1 MLFQI
6 KIITFLLI
14 ALVICGECVEAMKRK
29 TISINEEQEQLIRQS
44 QSTFAQW
51 VWSLLP
57 QAPTLE
63 TIGLSLNDS
72 TITVTEETTTT
83 EAPSS
88 AGIATTTTTVVSSS
102 VVTQTSTSAP
112 PRPPTTPRP
121 ELDPPRNCS
130 DCVCGIA
137 NTQKRIVGGQETELH
152 QYPWMCMLLYG
163 GRFYCAATLIN
174 DLYALTAS
182 HCVYG
187 FRRERISVRLL
198 EHDRKM
204 ANFQKI
210 DRRVAQ
216 VITHPKYNARTYDND
231 IAIVKLDKPVEMTE
245 LLHPVCM
252 PTPGKSFKGE
262 IGIVT
267 GWGALRVGGPSS
279 DTLQEVQV
287 PIMSQDDCRQ
297 SRYGPSRITD
307 NMLCAGYEEG
317 SKDSC
322 QGDSGGPLHI
332 VAYGTREHQLAGVVS
347 WGEGCAKAGYPGVY
361 ARVNRY
367 GTWIKTMTKN
377 ACLCHSEVKK
387 FKNNFLQITP
397 YLKSNFLWLIN
408 LRPVAESHCKL
419 AHRVEPT
426 NKEKYKTHEMRIKR
440 FLIFLLLLIKTS
452 CALTTEAPA
461 DFNLNANPRQ
471 TSFLE
476 WLVSIFQ
483 PSKEVTTKPPVT
495 TERDCSHQCTCGS
508 RNTINRIVGGHET
521 EVHQYPWMAM
531 LRFRERFI
539 CGAWLIDDLHVGS
552 AAHCLRGFTPG
563 LLSVRLLEHS
573 RRNSSAHIIDRKVS
587 QVFVHEN
594 YSPRI
599 YDNDIGVLKLDKPIT
614 MSDMVR
620 PVCMPEKNRE
630 YEHEEAIITGWGA
643 TREGGPAA
651 ENLQEVRVPILSTK
665 ECRESGYGSS
675 RITDNML
682 CAGISEG
689 GKDSC
694 QGDSGGPLHVAMKD
708 ANLHRLVGIV
718 SWGEGCARPNYPGVY
733 TRVNRYLDW
742 IKEKT
747 KDGCKCQE
755 PVNEEK

>member
-6 KIITFLLI
+6 KAITFFLI
-14 ALVICGECVEAMKRK
+14 AFVICYECVEAMKRK

-63 TIGLSLNDS
+63 TIGLSLTNDS
-72 TITVTEETTTT
+72 TIREKTTTT
-83 EAPSS
+83 EVSS
-88 AGIATTTTTVVSSS
+88 SNGLATTTTTTAASPAT
-102 VVTQTSTSAP
+102 VTQTSTSAP
-112 PRPPTTPRP
+112 PPPSPPPTPVP
-121 ELDPPRNCS
+121 ELNPPRNCS

-137 NTQKRIVGGQETELH
+137 NTQKRIVGGQETEVH

-174 DLYALTAS
+174 DQHVVTAS

-216 VITHPKYNARTYDND
+216 IITHPKYNARTYDND
-231 IAIVKLDKPVEMTE
+231 IAIIRLDKPVEMTE

-267 GWGALRVGGPSS
+267 GWGALRVGGPTS
-279 DTLQEVQV
+279 DSLQEVQV

-317 SKDSC
+317 KKDSC

-377 ACLCHSEVKK
+377 ACLCHSE
-387 FKNNFLQITP
+387 
-397 YLKSNFLWLIN
+397 
-408 LRPVAESHCKL
+408 
-419 AHRVEPT
+419 
-426 NKEKYKTHEMRIKR
+426 
-440 FLIFLLLLIKTS
+440 
-452 CALTTEAPA
+452 
-461 DFNLNANPRQ
+461 
-471 TSFLE
+471 
-476 WLVSIFQ
+476 
-483 PSKEVTTKPPVT
+483 TKV
-495 TERDCSHQCTCGS
+495 
-508 RNTINRIVGGHET
+508 N
-521 EVHQYPWMAM
+521 QYPWMAM
-531 LRFRERFI
+531 LMFRGRFY
-539 CGAWLIDDLHVGS
+539 CGATLIDDLHAAS
-552 AAHCLRGFTPG
+552 AAHCLRGFTTR
-563 LLSVRLLEHS
+563 LLSLRLLEHS
-573 RRNSSAHIIDRKVS
+573 RRNSSAHVIDRKVS
-587 QVFVHEN
+587 QVFIHEK
-594 YSPRI
+594 YSTRNF
-599 YDNDIGVLKLDKPIT
+599 DNDIGVLRLDEPIV
-614 MSDMVR
+614 MSDMLR
-620 PVCMPEKNRE
+620 PVCMPEENRG
-630 YEHEEAIITGWGA
+630 YEDEEAIITGWGA
-643 TREGGPAA
+643 VREGGPVA
-651 ENLQEVRVPILSTK
+651 ETLQEVRVPIWSQE
-665 ECRESGYGSS
+665 ECRKSGYGNS
-675 RITDNML
+675 RITENML

-708 ANLHRLVGIV
+708 SDLYHLVGVV

-733 TRVNRYLDW
+733 TRVNRYLGW
-742 IKEKT
+742 IAETT
-747 KDGCKCQE
+747 KGGCKCQA
-755 PVNEEK
+755 PVNKDK

>member
-6 KIITFLLI
+6 KIKTFLLI
-14 ALVICGECVEAMKRK
+14 AFVICCECVEAMKRK

-63 TIGLSLNDS
+63 TVGLSLANDS
-72 TITVTEETTTT
+72 TIREKTTTT
-83 EAPSS
+83 EGPPSTVL
-88 AGIATTTTTVVSSS
+88 ATTTTTTTTTAEPSST
-102 VVTQTSTSAP
+102 VTQTSTSAP
-112 PRPPTTPRP
+112 PAPPPPPTPLP
-121 ELDPPRNCS
+121 ELNPPRNCS

-137 NTQKRIVGGQETELH
+137 NTQKRIVGGQETEVH

-174 DLYALTAS
+174 DQHVVTAS
-182 HCVYG
+182 HCIYG

-204 ANFQKI
+204 SNFQKI

-216 VITHPKYNARTYDND
+216 IITHPKYNARTYDND
-231 IAIVKLDKPVEMTE
+231 IAIIKLDKPVEMTE

-267 GWGALRVGGPSS
+267 GWGALRVGGPTS
-279 DTLQEVQV
+279 DSLQEVQV

-317 SKDSC
+317 KKDSC

-377 ACLCHSEVKK
+377 ACLCHSE
-387 FKNNFLQITP
+387 
-397 YLKSNFLWLIN
+397 
-408 LRPVAESHCKL
+408 
-419 AHRVEPT
+419 PT
-426 NKEKYKTHEMRIKR
+426 N
-440 FLIFLLLLIKTS
+440 
-452 CALTTEAPA
+452 
-461 DFNLNANPRQ
+461 
-471 TSFLE
+471 
-476 WLVSIFQ
+476 
-483 PSKEVTTKPPVT
+483 PPVT
-495 TERDCSHQCTCGS
+495 TERECSQCTCGS
-508 RNTINRIVGGHET
+508 RNTITRIVGGQET
-521 EVHQYPWMAM
+521 KVNQYPWMAM
-531 LRFRERFI
+531 LMFRGRFY
-539 CGAWLIDDLHVGS
+539 CGATLIDDLHAAS
-552 AAHCLRGFTPG
+552 AAHCLRGFTTR
-563 LLSVRLLEHS
+563 LLSLRLLEHS
-573 RRNSSAHIIDRKVS
+573 RRNSSAHVIDRKVS
-587 QVFVHEN
+587 QVFIHEK
-594 YSPRI
+594 YSTRNF
-599 YDNDIGVLKLDKPIT
+599 DNDIGVLRLDEPII
-614 MSDMVR
+614 MSDMLR
-620 PVCMPEKNRE
+620 PVCMPEENRG

-643 TREGGPAA
+643 TREGGPVA
-651 ENLQEVRVPILSTK
+651 ETLQEVRVPILSQE
-665 ECRESGYGSS
+665 ECRKSGYGKS

-694 QGDSGGPLHVAMKD
+694 QGDSGGPLHIAMKD
-708 ANLHRLVGIV
+708 SDSYHLAGVV

-742 IKEKT
+742 IENNT
-747 KDGCKCQE
+747 KGGCKCQR
-755 PVNEEK
+755 PVNKGK

>member
-72 TITVTEETTTT
+72 TITVTEATTTT

-88 AGIATTTTTVVSSS
+88 AGIATTTTTTVASSS

-245 LLHPVCM
+245 LLRPVCM

-377 ACLCHSEVKK
+377 ACLCHSEKK
-387 FKNNFLQITP
+387 KN
-397 YLKSNFLWLIN
+397 
-408 LRPVAESHCKL
+408 
-419 AHRVEPT
+419 
-426 NKEKYKTHEMRIKR
+426 
-440 FLIFLLLLIKTS
+440 

-495 TERDCSHQCTCGS
+495 AERDCSHQCTCGS